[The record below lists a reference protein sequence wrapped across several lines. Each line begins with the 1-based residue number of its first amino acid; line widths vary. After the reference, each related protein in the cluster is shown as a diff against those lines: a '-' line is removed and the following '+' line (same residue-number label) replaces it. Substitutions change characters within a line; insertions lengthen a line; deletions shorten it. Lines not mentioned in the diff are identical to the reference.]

1 MQEITNQKPHC
12 VTVDN
17 RDNLNVTGVCD
28 VPGFDEQ
35 TVNLLTSMGTLIVK
49 GESLH
54 INKLSLES
62 GEVSVEGKVN
72 SLQYLGDVR
81 TKGIVSKIFR

>member
-1 MQEITNQKPHC
+1 MQELNSVKAHS

-17 RDNLNVTGVCD
+17 RANLVVTGVSD

-35 TVNLLTSMGTLIVK
+35 TVNMLTSMGTLVIK

-54 INKLSLES
+54 ICRLSLES

-72 SLQYLGDVR
+72 SLQYLGDTR
-81 TKGIVSKIFR
+81 SKGLVQKLFR

>member
-1 MQEITNQKPHC
+1 MQEIKTPKPHC

-17 RDNLNVTGVCD
+17 RETLTVTGVSD

-62 GEVSVEGKVN
+62 GEVSVTGKVN

-81 TKGIVSKIFR
+81 SKGIVSKIFR